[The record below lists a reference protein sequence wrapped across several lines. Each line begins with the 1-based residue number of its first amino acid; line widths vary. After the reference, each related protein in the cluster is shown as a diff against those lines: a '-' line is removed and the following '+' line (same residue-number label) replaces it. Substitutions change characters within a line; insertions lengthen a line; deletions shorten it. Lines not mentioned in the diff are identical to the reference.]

1 MKHNRVS
8 LVTLTALVSAFA
20 LSACGDSS
28 APSSG
33 TLSLRLTDAPFPYDS
48 VARADM
54 FVVRIDGKMADA
66 DSEDASGAEA
76 TSNEDPSKGWV
87 TLAAPNQSFNLLD
100 LQNGTTTSLG
110 QATLPT
116 GSYRGFRL
124 ILDTDRS
131 SVTLKD
137 GTVLSGS
144 ATPGIKWPSAG
155 KTGVKINLD
164 QPINLVAQGADMV
177 IDFDLGR
184 SFVLRGNSIGDQGLL
199 FKPVVRGVAR
209 DITGSVSGS
218 VRADSATGAAVPLA
232 TVEALK
238 AGTSLADTSAANV
251 LRTAQADST
260 GAFHLM
266 YLLPGTYEVR
276 ATPPSGVPYA
286 PALLSS
292 VTVASGT
299 DAAGSVVVLPHQ

>member
-1 MKHNRVS
+1 VS
-8 LVTLTALVSAFA
+8 LVTLTALAGALA

-33 TLSLRLTDAPFPYDS
+33 TLSLHLTDAPFPYDS

-54 FVVRIDGKMADA
+54 FVVRIDGKMAEA
-66 DSEDASGAEA
+66 DSEDASGTEA
-76 TSNEDPSKGWV
+76 TTNEDPSKGWV
-87 TLAAPNQSFNLLD
+87 TLAAPDQSFNLLD
-100 LQNGTTTSLG
+100 LQNGVTTSLG
-110 QATLPT
+110 QTTLPT
-116 GSYRGFRL
+116 GTYRGFRL

-137 GTVLSGS
+137 GTVLSGN
-144 ATPGIKWPSAG
+144 AAPGIKWPSTG

-164 QPINLVAQGADMV
+164 QPINLVAQGTAMV
-177 IDFDLGR
+177 IDFDLGA
-184 SFVLRGNSIGDQGLL
+184 SFVLRGSTIGDKGLL
-199 FKPVVRGVAR
+199 FKPVIRGVAH

-218 VRADSATGAAVPLA
+218 VRADSAAGAAMPLA

-238 AGTSLADTSAANV
+238 PGTALDDTSSANV
-251 LRTAQADST
+251 LRTTQADSS
-260 GAFHLM
+260 GAYHLM
-266 YLLPGTYEVR
+266 YLLPGAYEVR

-292 VTVASGT
+292 VTVASGA